1 MAERA
6 SRGWL
11 ECSVHL
17 AKGGHMSRIQFFR
30 VFRAIAQA
38 AGFPIERQHPH
49 CLKKVA
55 LHPHARRQ
63 HQSHPMYVTE
73 PLYTERAYVVVL
85 NHNETVEKVGF
96 GSGFICG
103 DYPLLCRGVL

>member
-1 MAERA
+1 
-6 SRGWL
+6 
-11 ECSVHL
+11 
-17 AKGGHMSRIQFFR
+17 MSRIQFFR

-85 NHNETVEKVGF
+85 NRNETVEKVGF

-103 DYPLLCRGVL
+103 DYPLLCRGVLEDRLVWYGSDDRIY